1 MKKSVI
7 FLLTMFLP
15 MALFGQLTQ
24 TIRGQVIDRYSEG
37 SIPGAKVY
45 VFGEEDSLRQVANMD
60 GFFRFENVPVGR
72 YTVVATMSGY
82 EDVVMSNLEL
92 ISSKEIVLEIKIT
105 EKVQVVGEVV
115 VKGKEEG
122 ETLNKL
128 ATVSAR
134 SFSVEESQRYA
145 GSFNDV
151 ARMAQN
157 FAGVQGADDSR
168 NDIVIRGN
176 SPTGV
181 LFRMEGIDIPNPNH
195 FARFGTTGGP
205 VSMLNNNVLSN
216 SDFFTGAFPA
226 EYGNALAGVFDLKL
240 RHGNNEKYEF
250 MGQIGFN
257 GAEAMAEG
265 PISKKKGSSFLA
277 NYRYSTLELFQLIGL
292 DFGTSALPKYQDGSF
307 KLRFPSKK
315 GVTQV
320 FGMGG
325 LSNINI
331 VTKADSDDNE
341 IFGYSGTDIH
351 FTSNTGMV
359 GVTRK
364 QRINEKSFFEI
375 LAGLQGSYNQIL
387 YDTLDVNG
395 ENPFATFV
403 NNSVIGKQSTVFNYQ
418 NKISS
423 RHLIKAGV
431 INDVYFLSLK
441 DSLYQN
447 PIQGYRSVRDFDG
460 ATTLIRSHF
469 QHRFRINENLTLV
482 SGMYAQLLTLGN
494 QWAIEPRVGFN
505 YKMKKKQRLSIGY
518 GMHSQMAPIEMYFE
532 QILQPDGSYLTPKD
546 DVEFTR
552 SQHLIVGY
560 QKRFKYGIQLKT
572 EVYGQYLTNVPVEE
586 ISSAYSLLNFG
597 ATFNTATPDAL
608 VNDGKG
614 YNYGLEVTLEKFLDK
629 GFYFLIT
636 GSVFESKYAGSDE
649 VWRNT
654 GFNSNHTLNVL
665 GGYEFR
671 FKSKKAEPKYKTALS
686 FDLKFVWNGG
696 GRYTEILIDESIIA
710 GEEIRDMENAFALS
724 YPDYL
729 KGNARSAF
737 KLIGKRT
744 TQEWVIDI
752 QNFTDR
758 DNIFYQEF
766 NPSTGGL
773 KTTYQNGLLWVF
785 QYRITF

>member
-1 MKKSVI
+1 MIKNA
-7 FLLTMFLP
+7 FLLLAILLP
-15 MALFGQLTQ
+15 VSLFGQLTQ

-37 SIPGAKVY
+37 IIPGARVY
-45 VFGEEDSLRQVANMD
+45 VFGEEDSLKQIADFD
-60 GFFRFENVPVGR
+60 GNFRFENVPVGR
-72 YTVVATMSGY
+72 YTVVATMMSY
-82 EDVVMSNLEL
+82 EDAVMTNLEL
-92 ISSKEIVLEIKIT
+92 ITSKEMVLEIKLT
-105 EKVQVVGEVV
+105 EKVLDVDEVV
-115 VKGKEEG
+115 VKAKESG
-122 ETLNKL
+122 ETINKL

-226 EYGNALAGVFDLKL
+226 EYGNALAGVFDLKM

-257 GAEAMAEG
+257 GLEGMAEG
-265 PISKKKGSSFLA
+265 PISKKKGSSFLV
-277 NYRYSTLELFQLIGL
+277 NYRYSTLKLFQLMGL
-292 DFGTSALPKYQDGSF
+292 EFGTSALPKYQDGSF

-331 VTKADSDDNE
+331 ITKPEADGNE

-351 FTSNTGMV
+351 FTSNTGMI

-364 QRINEKSFFEI
+364 QRINSNSFFEV
-375 LAGLQGSYNQIL
+375 LAGAQGAFNQIL

-395 ENPFATFV
+395 ENPFPTFV
-403 NNSVIGKQSTVFNYQ
+403 NNSIIGKQSTVFNYQ

-423 RHLIKAGV
+423 RHLIKAGI
-431 INDVYFLSLK
+431 INDIYLLSLN

-447 PIQGYRSVRDFDG
+447 QIMGYRSVRDFEG
-460 ATTLIRSHF
+460 ATDLIRSHF
-469 QHRFRINENLTLV
+469 QHRYGLNENLTLV
-482 SGMYAQLLTLGN
+482 SGLYAQFLTLGN
-494 QWAIEPRVGFN
+494 QWAVEPRVGLN
-505 YKMKKKQRLSIGY
+505 YEISKKQRLSVGY
-518 GMHSQMAPIEMYFE
+518 GMHSQMAPVELYFE
-532 QILQPDGSYLTPKD
+532 QIEQPDGTLTTPKR
-546 DVEFTR
+546 DVGFAR
-552 SQHLIVGY
+552 SQHVILGY
-560 QKRFKYGIQLKT
+560 LQRFKHGIQLKT
-572 EVYGQYLTNVPVEE
+572 EIYGQYLWDVPVEKV
-586 ISSAYSLLNFG
+586 SNTYSLLNFG
-597 ATFNTATPDAL
+597 STFNTATPDSL
-608 VNDGKG
+608 VNDGLG
-614 YNYGLEVTLEKFLDK
+614 YNYGLELTLEKFLDN
-629 GFYFLIT
+629 GFYFLVT
-636 GSVFESKYAGSDE
+636 GSVFESKYQGSDK

-654 GFNSNHTLNVL
+654 AFNSNHTLNVL

-671 FKSKKAEPKYKTALS
+671 FNSKKEDPKYKTALS

-696 GRYTEILIDESIIA
+696 GRYTEVLLEESVAEGEQIL
-710 GEEIRDMENAFALS
+710 DMENAYALS

-729 KGNARSAF
+729 KGNARTAF
-737 KLIGKRT
+737 KLIGKKT
-744 TQEWVIDI
+744 TQEWVLDI

-766 NPSTGGL
+766 DPITGGL